1 MAAEEPTHQPERVI
15 AGNCPDCGRVV
26 VVFNNRETWPLQVR
40 WSDDE
45 VPTVWMA
52 TAKYQ
57 RGDEVRWEATG
68 AMGPTQA
75 VLRLCEILIDGGHC
89 THCSRPTGFTEHF
102 DGMPLD
108 QLVCWYQ
115 WDPELSTFRRGCE

>member
-1 MAAEEPTHQPERVI
+1 MTTTDPTLDPRFVAAVDLI
-15 AGNCPDCGRVV
+15 GRTGA
-26 VVFNNRETWPLQVR
+26 REFQVR

-45 VPTVWMA
+45 EPTVWMA

-57 RGDEVRWEATG
+57 RGDEVRWEVTG

-75 VLRLCEILIDGGHC
+75 VLRLCEVLIDGGHC

-102 DGMPLD
+102 DGMPMD

-115 WDPELSTFRRGCE
+115 WDPEMATFRRGCE